1 MDNDQRQGSFKLLR
15 SFLGTIAGG
24 LSSLASLPFGKRK
37 RLEDSPLPDASP
49 SSRAGLGESKDDLS
63 RLFPDMELS
72 ESRKRARL
80 SLEEVFEE
88 YNSSK
93 EVEGPDGKGLEE
105 SSEINLCETS
115 VGVER
120 ATNQLDYDQKAAD
133 KMLDD
138 FDVTAFMSGVSHDS
152 QEIEI
157 QHNPNVSIEI
167 EALSDVE
174 EDPDDFLASFRT
186 TLVAARKTKEQKRAQ
201 SPLKEESPRKKV
213 RFGESSSGDK
223 RHSESPQG
231 QISDTLA
238 KKGSERA
245 KRKRVDVAKDKNE
258 KKLRALLLSEELARP
273 EGRTSTVGMSS
284 ILTRKRERV
293 DDDNSQKTSTEGVKL
308 QKEKRVKR
316 SNSIG
321 EADKSTNC
329 QSARIV
335 FKDEHSAK
343 AAVAHNNMEFNGNRL
358 HVTAAHA
365 GVAKEVCV
373 PMDESWSIFVSNTP
387 TDVKDEELFDLFS
400 GSLKVDVTAVRVI
413 RQPQTGLSKGTAYVY
428 FKTQADVSR
437 LLSSRHTLTLRGRVL
452 RISRAL
458 ASIQAEQKSKQ
469 PQSTKHSSNPGMD
482 DNSSRKKRVK
492 LASFDGSKTP
502 ANEPSQGGE
511 QMLTRSRRGDNESGK
526 QQIDVRATSSPA
538 YTTRRTA
545 SLGPHENLEESPD
558 AKRKRNEKRQRGI
571 SRSKKIRRTNAGNLL
586 PIVFSGQQSYGLCRC
601 WCILLGTLGCPKPDT
616 FPVMTLFSSYL
627 YKSFSW
633 PLSNGVVK
641 EVALPD
647 DVGRL

>member
-1 MDNDQRQGSFKLLR
+1 MDNDQRQGSFTLLR

-37 RLEDSPLPDASP
+37 KPEDSPLLDASP

-72 ESRKRARL
+72 ETRKRARL
-80 SLEEVFEE
+80 SLEEVVEE

-105 SSEINLCETS
+105 SFEISLCETS

-120 ATNQLDYDQKAAD
+120 ASNQLDYDQKAAD

-138 FDVTAFMSGVSHDS
+138 FDVTAFMPSVSHDS
-152 QEIEI
+152 QEIGI

-167 EALSDVE
+167 EALPDVE

-186 TLVAARKTKEQKRAQ
+186 TLVAARKAKEQKRTQ

-223 RHSESPQG
+223 RCSESPQG

-245 KRKRVDVAKDKNE
+245 KRKRVDVAEDKNE
-258 KKLRALLLSEELARP
+258 KKLRALTLSEELVRP

-293 DDDNSQKTSTEGVKL
+293 DDDNSLKTATEGVKL
-308 QKEKRVKR
+308 QKVVFVENLPLNASRKAVNKEFSQFGAVESLRLQSIVFQDEKRNKR

-321 EADKSTNC
+321 DADKSTNC

-335 FKDEHSAK
+335 FKDEHSAF

-365 GVAKEVCV
+365 GVTKEVCLPV
-373 PMDESWSIFVSNTP
+373 DESWSIFVSNTP

-413 RQPQTGLSKGTAYVY
+413 RQPQSGLSKGTAYVY

-452 RISRAL
+452 RISRAM

-469 PQSTKHSSNPGMD
+469 PWSTKHSFNPEMD

-492 LASFDGSKTP
+492 LASFEGNKTP
-502 ANEPSQGGE
+502 ANEPGQGGE
-511 QMLTRSRRGDNESGK
+511 HMLTRSRRGDNESGK
-526 QQIDVRATSSPA
+526 QQIDVRVTSSPA

-545 SLGPHENLEESPD
+545 SLGSRENLEESPD
-558 AKRKRNEKRQRGI
+558 GKRKRNEKRQRGV
-571 SRSKKIRRTNAGNLL
+571 SRSKKIRRT
-586 PIVFSGQQSYGLCRC
+586 
-601 WCILLGTLGCPKPDT
+601 
-616 FPVMTLFSSYL
+616 
-627 YKSFSW
+627 
-633 PLSNGVVK
+633 
-641 EVALPD
+641 
-647 DVGRL
+647 

>member
-1 MDNDQRQGSFKLLR
+1 
-15 SFLGTIAGG
+15 
-24 LSSLASLPFGKRK
+24 
-37 RLEDSPLPDASP
+37 
-49 SSRAGLGESKDDLS
+49 
-63 RLFPDMELS
+63 MELS
-72 ESRKRARL
+72 ETRKRARL

-115 VGVER
+115 VGLKEPQ
-120 ATNQLDYDQKAAD
+120 TSSIDQKAAD

-138 FDVTAFMSGVSHDS
+138 FDVTAFMLNGRK
-152 QEIEI
+152 
-157 QHNPNVSIEI
+157 
-167 EALSDVE
+167 
-174 EDPDDFLASFRT
+174 FL
-186 TLVAARKTKEQKRAQ
+186 Q
-201 SPLKEESPRKKV
+201 
-213 RFGESSSGDK
+213 
-223 RHSESPQG
+223 
-231 QISDTLA
+231 
-238 KKGSERA
+238 
-245 KRKRVDVAKDKNE
+245 
-258 KKLRALLLSEELARP
+258 
-273 EGRTSTVGMSS
+273 
-284 ILTRKRERV
+284 
-293 DDDNSQKTSTEGVKL
+293 
-308 QKEKRVKR
+308 EKRVKR

-482 DNSSRKKRVK
+482 DNSSRKK
-492 LASFDGSKTP
+492 D
-502 ANEPSQGGE
+502 E
-511 QMLTRSRRGDNESGK
+511 
-526 QQIDVRATSSPA
+526 
-538 YTTRRTA
+538 
-545 SLGPHENLEESPD
+545 
-558 AKRKRNEKRQRGI
+558 
-571 SRSKKIRRTNAGNLL
+571 
-586 PIVFSGQQSYGLCRC
+586 
-601 WCILLGTLGCPKPDT
+601 
-616 FPVMTLFSSYL
+616 
-627 YKSFSW
+627 
-633 PLSNGVVK
+633 
-641 EVALPD
+641 
-647 DVGRL
+647 